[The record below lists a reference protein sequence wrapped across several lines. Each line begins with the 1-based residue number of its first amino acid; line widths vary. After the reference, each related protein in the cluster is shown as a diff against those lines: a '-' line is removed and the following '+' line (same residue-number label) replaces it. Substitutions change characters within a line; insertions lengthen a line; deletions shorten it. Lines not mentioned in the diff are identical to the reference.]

1 MTRQRARVDGKCRC
15 AAPGGRL
22 RPRPPS
28 RIRLVAADA
37 DKLAVG
43 VVVDNDVDGSAG
55 VDAADTRVAAAAGR
69 DDTVDMCGK

>member
-1 MTRQRARVDGKCRC
+1 MIGFF
-15 AAPGGRL
+15 
-22 RPRPPS
+22 
-28 RIRLVAADA
+28 RLVAADA